1 MCKISKHPFVHA
13 TFLFFLCKSSIII
26 LSSSNVL
33 ILLFSFSII
42 CSTSLLKTLAVP
54 ALLTAIPAT
63 VLAKKTGDYLIV
75 GLNSDNSVRRV
86 KGEGRPINSEQ
97 NRAGVLSSLEC
108 VDYIVIFDEPSTENC
123 LIKLK
128 PDFYVKGGDYNINT
142 INQPERKIVEN
153 YGGEIVLIPLT
164 INTSTT
170 KIIEK
175 INK

>member
-1 MCKISKHPFVHA
+1 MHRKNKKVAWTNGCFDILHMGHIDYLSK
-13 TFLFFLCKSSIII
+13 
-26 LSSSNVL
+26 
-33 ILLFSFSII
+33 
-42 CSTSLLKTLAVP
+42 
-54 ALLTAIPAT
+54 
-63 VLAKKTGDYLIV
+63 AKKTGDYLIV